1 MAKWIERFSLKGK
14 TALVT
19 GATKGIGIETC
30 QVLADAGA
38 DIVAV
43 GRDPEG
49 LDAVKAAVEA
59 KGRRCLAVEADLA
72 TADGPE
78 HAAKTALKIFRT
90 IDILVNNAGIALI
103 DPLLEA
109 KTADWDMT
117 LAVNLRAPWLL
128 AKTLVPKMIK
138 RGHGKVIN
146 VSSQAGVVG
155 LEGHGAYAASKGGL
169 NMLTKV
175 MCVEWAKHNLQIN
188 SVCPTVILT
197 PMGEQV
203 WGDPAKGDPMKA
215 KIPAARFGRPVEVA
229 DLILYLASSASD
241 LVNGQDI
248 LIDGGYTAV

>member
-19 GATKGIGIETC
+19 GATKGIGVETC

-59 KGRRCLAVEADLA
+59 KGRRCLAIEADLA
-72 TADGPE
+72 TPEGPE

-103 DPLLEA
+103 DPLLDA
-109 KTADWDMT
+109 KTDDWDKT

-128 AKTLVPKMIK
+128 AKALVP
-138 RGHGKVIN
+138 
-146 VSSQAGVVG
+146 
-155 LEGHGAYAASKGGL
+155 
-169 NMLTKV
+169 
-175 MCVEWAKHNLQIN
+175 
-188 SVCPTVILT
+188 
-197 PMGEQV
+197 
-203 WGDPAKGDPMKA
+203 
-215 KIPAARFGRPVEVA
+215 
-229 DLILYLASSASD
+229 
-241 LVNGQDI
+241 
-248 LIDGGYTAV
+248 

>member
-1 MAKWIERFSLKGK
+1 MSIKRHSPPWSGSCAANSGGVAMAKWIERFSLKGK

-19 GATKGIGIETC
+19 GATRGIGVETC

-49 LDAVKAAVEA
+49 LDQVRAAVEA
-59 KGRRCLAVEADLA
+59 KGRRCLAIEADLA
-72 TADGPE
+72 TPEGPE

-109 KTADWDMT
+109 KTEDWDRT

-128 AKTLVPKMIK
+128 AKALVPKMIK

-146 VSSQAGVVG
+146 ISSQAGVVG

-175 MCVEWAKHNLQIN
+175 MCVEWAKHNIQIN

-197 PMGEQV
+197 PMGETV
-203 WGDPAKGDPMKA
+203 WGKPEKGD
-215 KIPAARFGRPVEVA
+215 
-229 DLILYLASSASD
+229 
-241 LVNGQDI
+241 
-248 LIDGGYTAV
+248 